1 MNLQGLPSNTPQQ
14 CLLEAEMRRRTVP
27 NEARAFRPLA
37 RRGALGRE
45 GWLLGYPSGPSIQ
58 KWAVSWDRPQLR
70 NSMSRTWIEGQL
82 DGFLCNQ
89 YLKLV
94 VFRHFG
100 QPCGQV
106 EESKIDKDIFYEAK
120 RLGCVTWSAVPN
132 DTCPVPRK
140 VESKLAALKETQ
152 ARKHCEIWKF
162 YPGFSAMIPTHMLS
176 MWMKYMKH
184 SCSLRVVLNMFH

>member
-1 MNLQGLPSNTPQQ
+1 
-14 CLLEAEMRRRTVP
+14 
-27 NEARAFRPLA
+27 
-37 RRGALGRE
+37 
-45 GWLLGYPSGPSIQ
+45 
-58 KWAVSWDRPQLR
+58 
-70 NSMSRTWIEGQL
+70 L

-120 RLGCVTWSAVPN
+120 RLGCVTWRAVPN